1 MKRHGREC
9 SRNTHRR
16 GLLRGGV
23 KRPGRILNQMQL
35 RRSSAHGNEGPRDQ
49 VFIVIG
55 RRRLIGFWMGGWY
68 GVYHCRLMVCHS
80 LTIETKVSL
89 MSSKAM
95 YDRKCSLDSGLA
107 EGWWQAS
114 LWGVSLYHLFLTQE
128 S

>member
-68 GVYHCRLMVCHS
+68 GVYHCS

-95 YDRKCSLDSGLA
+95 IGSVRLTQ
-107 EGWWQAS
+107 GWPKGGGRPPC
-114 LWGVSLYHLFLTQE
+114 GVSACTTC

>member
-1 MKRHGREC
+1 MVVDKKWEVVQIAMLCDAPKKGKVDTQRSGQAKKRHGREC

-16 GLLRGGV
+16 RLLRGEV

-68 GVYHCRLMVCHS
+68 ERLP
-80 LTIETKVSL
+80 L
-89 MSSKAM
+89 
-95 YDRKCSLDSGLA
+95 
-107 EGWWQAS
+107 
-114 LWGVSLYHLFLTQE
+114 
-128 S
+128 